1 MESFKSF
8 GMDMA
13 RFTMATAL
21 ALVGLGVLF
30 FFLTGMEQKT
40 ALIPSVVGALL
51 FLMGFLT
58 MKMPEKRKIFMHIA
72 VLLGL
77 VCATAVLR
85 DVPDIMESGFSP
97 NGELSLALV
106 EKMVMMVVGVV
117 YTVQCVRSFI
127 AARRS

>member
-13 RFTMATAL
+13 RFTMATAMS
-21 ALVGLGVLF
+21 LVGLGVLF
-30 FFLTGMEQKT
+30 FVLTGMEQKT
-40 ALIPSVVGALL
+40 ALIPSAVGALL

-58 MKMPEKRKIFMHIA
+58 MKMPSKRKIFMHIA

-85 DVPDIMESGFSP
+85 DVPDILESGFSP
-97 NGELSLALV
+97 DGELSLALV
-106 EKMVMMVVGVV
+106 EKVIMMLIGVV
-117 YTVQCVRSFI
+117 YTVQCIRSFI
-127 AARRS
+127 AARRA

>member
-30 FFLTGMEQKT
+30 YVLTGMEQKT
-40 ALIPSVVGALL
+40 ALIPSGVGGLL

-97 NGELSLALV
+97 DGELSLALV
-106 EKMVMMVVGVV
+106 EKMIMMVIGVV

-127 AARRS
+127 AARRG

>member
-13 RFTMATAL
+13 RFTMATAM
-21 ALVGLGVLF
+21 ALVGLGVVF

-58 MKMPEKRKIFMHIA
+58 MKMPSKRKVFMHIA

-85 DVPDIMESGFSP
+85 DVPDILESGFSP
-97 NGELSLALV
+97 DGELSLALM
-106 EKMVMMVVGVV
+106 EKVIMMLIGVV
-117 YTVQCVRSFI
+117 YTVQCIRSFI
-127 AARRS
+127 AARQA